1 MAMYLQRICPAC
13 AWLQMTGAHNFFCL
27 YAPVI
32 CDPPPHTPAQRN
44 VEDFDFV
51 SAVPHS
57 NHHTVGEAS
66 CQNHDSSPKQSVL
79 FCTAMYV

>member
-1 MAMYLQRICPAC
+1 MAMYLQRISPAC
-13 AWLQMTGAHNFFCL
+13 AWLQMTGAHNFFRL

-32 CDPPPHTPAQRN
+32 CDPPPPPAQRN